1 MLFVNLVIDSLAS
14 LALATDPPSDE
25 ALRQPP
31 ADAGELV
38 NSTMRLNILA
48 QVAYQLFVMRYL
60 LDRFGPDDA
69 QIFAAFVLMQLAN
82 QCNCRTVSNRVDV
95 FAGVGENPLFVALL
109 ATEIFLV
116 VVIVQRGGAV
126 FHTRPLDVGEWC
138 RCVAFALGSF
148 PLRAL
153 VVTFLV
159 SLAAAIREDDEI
171 KRRRASREE

>member
-1 MLFVNLVIDSLAS
+1 
-14 LALATDPPSDE
+14 
-25 ALRQPP
+25 
-31 ADAGELV
+31 
-38 NSTMRLNILA
+38 
-48 QVAYQLFVMRYL
+48 
-60 LDRFGPDDA
+60 
-69 QIFAAFVLMQLAN
+69 MQLAN